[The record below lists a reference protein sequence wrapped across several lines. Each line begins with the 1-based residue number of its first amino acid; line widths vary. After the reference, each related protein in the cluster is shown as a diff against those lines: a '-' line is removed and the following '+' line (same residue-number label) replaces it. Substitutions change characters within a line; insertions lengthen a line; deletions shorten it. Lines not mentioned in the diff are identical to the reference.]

1 MLNPT
6 RNPTLVRARL
16 ERLRP
21 TQLSVGYAEV
31 ELKREQWR
39 AMKRRQ
45 RAAEIARHVFPSV
58 LGPEG
63 AHYIIDHNH
72 LGIALL
78 ESGEREV
85 WLAELDDLSWL
96 ELPVF
101 WRTMEFRSW
110 THPYD
115 QRGRR
120 RSYDEMP
127 ERLTQLKNDP
137 YRSLAGMVR
146 RAGGFAKEQTAFAE
160 FLWADFFR
168 PQVDAELIGAQPQRA
183 TKEAIKL
190 AQSSSARYLPG
201 WSGKSSAGTGPGR

>member
-16 ERLRP
+16 DRLRP
-21 TQLSVGYAEV
+21 TQLSVGYSEV
-31 ELKREQWR
+31 ELKREQWQ
-39 AMKRRQ
+39 AMKRRD
-45 RAAEIARHVFPSV
+45 RDSELARHVFPSV
-58 LGPEG
+58 LGPERG
-63 AHYIIDHNH
+63 HYIIDHHH
-72 LGIALL
+72 LGIALI
-78 ESGEREV
+78 ESGVREV

-96 ELPVF
+96 EPPIF

-115 QRGRR
+115 HRGRR

-127 ERLTQLKNDP
+127 ARLAQLKDDP

-146 RAGGFAKEQTAFAE
+146 RAGGYAKEQTVFAE

-168 PQVDAELIGAQPQRA
+168 PYIDAEQISEQPQRA
-183 TKEAIKL
+183 VKTGVKL
-190 AQSSSARYLPG
+190 AQSPTARYLPG
-201 WSGKSSAGTGPGR
+201 WSGKAPVRVASGV

>member
-1 MLNPT
+1 M
-6 RNPTLVRARL
+6 
-16 ERLRP
+16 
-21 TQLSVGYAEV
+21 
-31 ELKREQWR
+31 
-39 AMKRRQ
+39 
-45 RAAEIARHVFPSV
+45 
-58 LGPEG
+58 LGPER
-63 AHYIIDHNH
+63 AHYIIDHHH

-146 RAGGFAKEQTAFAE
+146 RAGGFAKEQAAFAE

-168 PQVDAELIGAQPQRA
+168 PQVDAELISAQPRRA
-183 TKEAIKL
+183 TRAGVKL
-190 AQSSSARYLPG
+190 AQSSRARYLPG
-201 WSGKSSAGTGPGR
+201 WSGKTAAGAGRGR